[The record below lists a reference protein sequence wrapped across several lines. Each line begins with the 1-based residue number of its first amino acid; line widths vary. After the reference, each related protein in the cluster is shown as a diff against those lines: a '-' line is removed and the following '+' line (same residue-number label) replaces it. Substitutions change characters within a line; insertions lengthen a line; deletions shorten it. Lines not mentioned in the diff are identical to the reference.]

1 MPAGVDDEGREIR
14 VLRDDPVL
22 PEGQCYASEWSSWVV
37 YASFGVAIC
46 LGLPILALYLSA
58 RHILFGAH
66 GDIDGRERI
75 TLLVSSY
82 KDKYWYAES
91 LLLVHRFVF
100 TGMIHLIG
108 PRSRLQLWAGTGLC
122 MLVSMVFMLTLP
134 YRHTICD
141 WVQASAFFQL
151 LLTYLSSFL
160 FFDDGGALVDDY
172 FLGVVLVGV
181 NCGCF
186 VVIVVG
192 VGVSIQRARRIDSTR
207 RLRYANGKGIATP
220 HPLAPPLEYHC
231 FLSHVWGTGQ
241 DQVRIMKQRLADA
254 LPGLQMFLDVDE
266 PNLEIGDL
274 EGYID
279 RSAVIL
285 VLATRGYF
293 DSRNCMRELRRAAE
307 AQKQIVCIVEPEEA
321 KGGLSLTEIR
331 EKLKAEVQL
340 CEALL
345 EHRPIEWNRI
355 GVFQNVTIRLIAER
369 LLSPSARELK
379 EDDEHTTT
387 KSVHGNS
394 DYSQGGEQQRRFL
407 PSVSHPVCQATT
419 FNLEETM
426 LMKTGLPPEPRTGKK
441 FHLFVSTH
449 NAGALELVDEMRMA
463 LSERSVGRLR
473 LLRSGSS
480 SSSKRNSQ
488 GRVFSDLPRRI
499 TKRESNVSHNG
510 FSTSLRDVLRR
521 TGSAVRVS
529 TVPAQLRDCEAML
542 VYLDRRT
549 WDSGDASLA
558 FGRHVA
564 LALARG
570 MPLLLAHEMPSI
582 DDDDRHGCQ
591 FALFFESDQTPQA
604 LVNAGI
610 YHTVAVPLKGGE
622 YRPTSI
628 ALLTRKLIEMSRIIH
643 AKTPDLRTVT
653 RALHDSLP
661 MNLSDESLSGNNDPY
676 SEDANHQSELPEPQR
691 FPQPDDEAQLP
702 TVDAIPTELTLSELV
717 TVQSDDI
724 IETNKDNEGMRESMT
739 TSRAAVAVTDVRL
752 EEKKQQPFEI
762 NKAQDNHDQDVE
774 KGRPSEPLSVEA
786 DYVLS
791 EDAISAQAT
800 MCIADAGA
808 EPAAAA
814 FYSV

>member
-1 MPAGVDDEGREIR
+1 M
-14 VLRDDPVL
+14 
-22 PEGQCYASEWSSWVV
+22 V

-91 LLLVHRFVF
+91 LSLVHRFVF

-379 EDDEHTTT
+379 EDDEHKTT

-394 DYSQGGEQQRRFL
+394 DYSQGGEQQRRSSTFL
-407 PSVSHPVCQATT
+407 
-419 FNLEETM
+419 FLI
-426 LMKTGLPPEPRTGKK
+426 
-441 FHLFVSTH
+441 
-449 NAGALELVDEMRMA
+449 
-463 LSERSVGRLR
+463 RSARL
-473 LLRSGSS
+473 
-480 SSSKRNSQ
+480 
-488 GRVFSDLPRRI
+488 
-499 TKRESNVSHNG
+499 
-510 FSTSLRDVLRR
+510 
-521 TGSAVRVS
+521 
-529 TVPAQLRDCEAML
+529 
-542 VYLDRRT
+542 
-549 WDSGDASLA
+549 
-558 FGRHVA
+558 
-564 LALARG
+564 
-570 MPLLLAHEMPSI
+570 PLLI
-582 DDDDRHGCQ
+582 W
-591 FALFFESDQTPQA
+591 
-604 LVNAGI
+604 
-610 YHTVAVPLKGGE
+610 K
-622 YRPTSI
+622 RP
-628 ALLTRKLIEMSRIIH
+628 
-643 AKTPDLRTVT
+643 
-653 RALHDSLP
+653 
-661 MNLSDESLSGNNDPY
+661 
-676 SEDANHQSELPEPQR
+676 
-691 FPQPDDEAQLP
+691 
-702 TVDAIPTELTLSELV
+702 
-717 TVQSDDI
+717 
-724 IETNKDNEGMRESMT
+724 
-739 TSRAAVAVTDVRL
+739 
-752 EEKKQQPFEI
+752 
-762 NKAQDNHDQDVE
+762 
-774 KGRPSEPLSVEA
+774 
-786 DYVLS
+786 
-791 EDAISAQAT
+791 
-800 MCIADAGA
+800 C
-808 EPAAAA
+808 
-814 FYSV
+814 